1 MNTHTQVVLPSGPSY
16 CTGARATS
24 RRILWPYARAF
35 VCVCMCRRL
44 LPPLPAQ
51 TKQRRDRGT
60 SSSRACRTALSPRHR
75 RCCRLVAPTQASRVP
90 HINHSLANIHT
101 HTHTRRKASR
111 RARARVA
118 SAGQCLR
125 CSAQRLEECCKQTHT
140 HTTRTRSACADD
152 GHACMRVCVC
162 VLCDNIPVRRT
173 VGQRECAG
181 KGLER
186 ERAPSDFMCNRRR
199 RRPGPSVAQSSR
211 HHLLKSS
218 PSCHA
223 SARRT
228 RLSILFAHA
237 YTRSFYVGCTAR
249 ARRANERV
257 EKFYSVCVCVCPV
270 DKWFMGAVWVWI
282 GGRGPSGLHMTAALP
297 KCIACVVSTGNNSS

>member
-75 RCCRLVAPTQASRVP
+75 CCCRLVAPTQASRVP

-140 HTTRTRSACADD
+140 HTQRGRAPHMRMMDTRVCA
-152 GHACMRVCVC
+152 CVC

-186 ERAPSDFMCNRRR
+186 ERAPSDFMCKRRRRR

-237 YTRSFYVGCTAR
+237 HARFMLDARRERAERTSVLRSFIA
-249 ARRANERV
+249 
-257 EKFYSVCVCVCPV
+257 CVCVC
-270 DKWFMGAVWVWI
+270 
-282 GGRGPSGLHMTAALP
+282 LP
-297 KCIACVVSTGNNSS
+297 CR